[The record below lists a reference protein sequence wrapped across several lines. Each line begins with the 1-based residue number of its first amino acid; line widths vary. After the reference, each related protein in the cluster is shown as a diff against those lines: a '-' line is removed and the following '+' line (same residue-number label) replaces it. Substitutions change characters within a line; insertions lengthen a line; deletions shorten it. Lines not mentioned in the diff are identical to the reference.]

1 MGIGRKAG
9 FETSVANFLYPIKLY
24 FMASNPDASHQPS
37 HPQAIHHFHALINRQ
52 GRLNVHG
59 TRDLKNPFSDLYHFF
74 FSLSWPKFFALVASI
89 YFLTNLFFGT
99 LYFAYG
105 VDTLGDGHAIGVER
119 FRHCVFLSIENMSSV
134 DYSRVGPVGFGPDIL
149 MTIQAFLGLLTLAV
163 ITGLFYARFSRATAR
178 IIFSN
183 KAIIA
188 KHNGKLCFLFRIA
201 NERLNQIAEA
211 HMSLHLTV
219 NEVSLEGELAR
230 KFYDLKL
237 EREHTPLFTLSWTVR
252 HYINESSPLYR
263 MDQEKMREAQMGI
276 VASLTG
282 IDETF
287 SQPIIARHAYSLE
300 DIVYDKRFKDIITL
314 QEKKVHIN
322 LKGIH
327 DLHEGQE

>member
-1 MGIGRKAG
+1 
-9 FETSVANFLYPIKLY
+9 
-24 FMASNPDASHQPS
+24 MASNPDPAHQVPR
-37 HPQAIHHFHALINRQ
+37 PQFIHHFHALINRQ
-52 GRLNVHG
+52 GKLIVRG
-59 TRDLKNPFSDLYHFF
+59 TRDRQNPFADLYHFF
-74 FSLSWPKFFALVASI
+74 FSLSWPKFFALIASI

-99 LYFAYG
+99 LYFICG
-105 VDTLGDGHAIGVER
+105 VDALGDGHSAAAER

-134 DYSRVGPVGFGPDIL
+134 DYSRVGGVGIVPYIL

-188 KHNGKLCFLFRIA
+188 KHNGKLCFSFRIA

-211 HMSLHLTV
+211 HITLHFTLD
-219 NEVSLEGELAR
+219 EVSLEGERSR

-237 EREHTPLFTLSWTVR
+237 EREYTPLFALSWTVR
-252 HYINESSPLYR
+252 HYIDEKSPLFE
-263 MDQEKMREAQMGI
+263 MDQEKMRDAQMGI
-276 VASLTG
+276 LVSVTG

-300 DIVYDKRFKDIITL
+300 DIVYNRHFKDIITRHN
-314 QEKKVHIN
+314 KGVHIN

-327 DLHEGQE
+327 DLQEPQLVSK

>member
-1 MGIGRKAG
+1 
-9 FETSVANFLYPIKLY
+9 
-24 FMASNPDASHQPS
+24 MALNSDTSHQPF
-37 HPQAIHHFHALINRQ
+37 HHQAIHHFHVLINRQ
-52 GRLNVHG
+52 GRLNVRG
-59 TRDLKNPFSDLYHFF
+59 TRNRQNPFADLYHFF

-89 YFLTNLFFGT
+89 YFLTNLFFGI
-99 LYFAYG
+99 LYFALG
-105 VDTLGDGHAIGVER
+105 VDTLGDGHATGIER
-119 FRHCVFLSIENMSSV
+119 LRHCVFLSIENMSSV
-134 DYSRVGPVGFGPDIL
+134 DYNRVGPVGIGPDIL

-188 KHNGKLCFLFRIA
+188 KHNGKLCFFFRIA

-211 HMSLHLTV
+211 HMTLHFTI
-219 NEVSLEGELAR
+219 NEVSLEGEHTR

-237 EREHTPLFTLSWTVR
+237 EREYTPLFALSWTVR
-252 HYINESSPLYR
+252 HYIDEKSPLFG
-263 MDQEKMREAQMGI
+263 MDEAKMREAQMGI
-276 VASLTG
+276 LASVTG

-300 DIVYDKRFKDIITL
+300 EIFYNKSFKDIITRHD
-314 QEKKVHIN
+314 KGVHIN

-327 DLHEGQE
+327 DLQE